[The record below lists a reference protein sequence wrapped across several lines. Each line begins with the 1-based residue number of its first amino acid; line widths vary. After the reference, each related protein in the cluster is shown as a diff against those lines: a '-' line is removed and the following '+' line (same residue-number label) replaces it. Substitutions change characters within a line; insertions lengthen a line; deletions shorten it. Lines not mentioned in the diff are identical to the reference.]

1 MPTGVSP
8 LYRPKR
14 QPDLPVK
21 LHPEQSYF
29 LIALH
34 AVQAY
39 FAAGWLTKPGYL
51 TISSTVETS
60 FYPNQTIRN
69 LHQVT
74 TLRRNTPCQVGLR
87 VNLTDWLPALSTGSV
102 RITLNYTVTQDTPFK
117 NLVDQMDRIDLV
129 SKVSLVRPDWG
140 AAVKVSEITG
150 RLLSYFLQEGQT
162 KSVFD
167 LSMDLNLQ
175 DLQAGY
181 YAVFGSPENVAWPT
195 ELWLNEQ
202 AHLTG
207 ESYLL
212 DKLCYAAVRVLALP
226 RRGEEIARGE
236 PWWELLQTARDQ
248 VVNAFPLDNAERRKL
263 LAEWRVSLNQVNG
276 LSRQAR
282 SFLLAEIREIIGKA
296 QTEVAVAMDSTTT
309 ESVVTLPDDL
319 QQILGVSTE
328 AELFDSVRDYQDAL
342 EVSHQLLEQYEVET

>member
-14 QPDLPVK
+14 QPEPPIK
-21 LHPEQSYF
+21 LNLEQSYF

-39 FAAGWLTKPGYL
+39 FSAGWLTKPGYL
-51 TISSTVETS
+51 TISSTVESS
-60 FYPNQTIRN
+60 FHPGQTIRN

-74 TLRRNTPCQVGLR
+74 TLRKNTPCQVSFR
-87 VNLTDWLPALSTGSV
+87 ANLTDWLPALSTGSV
-102 RITLNYTVTQDTPFK
+102 RITLNYAVTQDTPFK

-167 LSMDLNLQ
+167 LTMDLNMQ

-181 YAVFGSPENVAWPT
+181 YAVFGSSENVAWPT

-212 DKLCYAAVRVLALP
+212 DKLCYAAVRILALP

-248 VVNAFPLDNAERRKL
+248 IVNAFPLDNAERQQL
-263 LAEWRVSLNQVNG
+263 LAEWRASLNQVSG

-282 SFLLAEIREIIGKA
+282 SFLLAEIREIIA
-296 QTEVAVAMDSTTT
+296 QTQKDVTVSMDSTML
-309 ESVVTLPDDL
+309 ESVVTLPDEL
-319 QQILGVSTE
+319 QEILGVRTE

-342 EVSHQLLEQYEVET
+342 EVSHQLLVQYEIAS